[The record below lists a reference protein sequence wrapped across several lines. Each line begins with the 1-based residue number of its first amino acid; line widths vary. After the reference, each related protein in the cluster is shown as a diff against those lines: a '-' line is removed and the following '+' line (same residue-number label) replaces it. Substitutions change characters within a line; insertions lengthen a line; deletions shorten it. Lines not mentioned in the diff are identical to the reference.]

1 METRRFTRRN
11 FIGTTGVVALAG
23 NCPVCI
29 AIVSEGCPAA
39 CDAGMAAMAM
49 MVQ

>member
-1 METRRFTRRN
+1 METKQFTRRS
-11 FIGTTGVVALAG
+11 FIGATGAIALAG
-23 NCPVCI
+23 NCPVGI
-29 AIVSEGCPAA
+29 TIVSGGCPAA

>member
-1 METRRFTRRN
+1 METKQFTRRS

-23 NCPVCI
+23 NCPMCI

-39 CDAGMAAMAM
+39 CDASMAAMAM
-49 MVQ
+49 IVQ